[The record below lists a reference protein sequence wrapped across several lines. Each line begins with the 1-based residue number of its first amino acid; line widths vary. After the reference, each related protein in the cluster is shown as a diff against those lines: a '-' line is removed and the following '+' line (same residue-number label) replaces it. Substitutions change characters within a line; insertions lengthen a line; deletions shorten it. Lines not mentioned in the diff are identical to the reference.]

1 MPKEI
6 DPKQIEEETLQEVSR
21 VMNIPEEYSDRLRNE
36 KLFQQYVQ
44 SNIQRAE
51 TEAAREARCKD
62 LNDTK
67 HSIHEKIREAG
78 ILDVEKILGLIEA
91 LERLSKLEAT

>member
-1 MPKEI
+1 MVNPDEI
-6 DPKQIEEETLQEVSR
+6 QEQSTRELYGLLHISGDEMENLRRQKIFNDFVEA
-21 VMNIPEEYSDRLRNE
+21 NIR
-36 KLFQQYVQ
+36 K
-44 SNIQRAE
+44 AE
-51 TEAAREARCKD
+51 AMDAAEARCKD

-91 LERLSKLEAT
+91 LERLSKLEVT

>member
-1 MPKEI
+1 MVNPDEI
-6 DPKQIEEETLQEVSR
+6 REQSARELCGLLHISGDEMENLRRQKIFNDFVEA
-21 VMNIPEEYSDRLRNE
+21 NIR
-36 KLFQQYVQ
+36 K
-44 SNIQRAE
+44 AE
-51 TEAAREARCKD
+51 AMEAAEARCKD

-91 LERLSKLEAT
+91 LERLSKLEEA